1 MNHWRLDGY
10 RALVTGGTKG
20 IGLAVI
26 EELLALGASVTTVAR
41 NPATLAPALDALR
54 RDGRLH
60 VIAANVATENGR
72 AALVR
77 DLPADWDSLDI
88 LVNNV
93 GTNVRKRVLAFSD
106 EEYRA
111 LFETNVTSAWALSRA
126 LHSRLAASKR
136 GSVVTVGSVAGL
148 TSVGSGAVYA
158 MTKAALGQL
167 TRVLAVEW
175 AKDGIR
181 ANLVAPWY
189 TRTPLA
195 ARVLDD
201 ERVLG
206 AIVGR
211 TPLGRVAEAHE
222 IAAVVAFFCLP
233 ASSYVTGQIVAA
245 DGGFTAF
252 GFDAIG
258 VQTPGV

>member
-10 RALVTGGTKG
+10 RALVTGATKG
-20 IGLAVI
+20 IGLAVT
-26 EELLALGASVTTVAR
+26 EELLGLGASVVAVAR
-41 NPATLAPALDALR
+41 NVDSLAPRLETTPPGE
-54 RDGRLH
+54 GRLFG
-60 VIAANVATENGR
+60 VTADVATEAGR
-72 AALVR
+72 AALVTS
-77 DLPADWDSLDI
+77 LPAEWDSLDI

-93 GTNVRKRVLAFSD
+93 GTNVRKRTLAFSD

-111 LFETNVTSAWALSRA
+111 IFETNVTSAWGLSRA
-126 LHSRLAASKR
+126 LHPRLAASRR
-136 GSVVTVGSVAGL
+136 GSLVTVGSVAGL

-175 AKDGIR
+175 ARDGIR

-195 ARVLDD
+195 SKVLDD
-201 ERVLG
+201 PRVLAG
-206 AIVGR
+206 IVGR
-211 TPLGRVAEAHE
+211 TPLGRVAEPHE
-222 IAAVVAFFCLP
+222 IAAAIVFFCLP
-233 ASSYVTGQIVAA
+233 ASSYVTGQILAA
-245 DGGFTAF
+245 DGDFTAY

-258 VQTPGV
+258 AQT